1 MNILLNKY
9 SLTKARQCAVLSML
23 GSWHLVHLCKLNV
36 FLGSSWTEVIV
47 KV

>member
-9 SLTKARQCAVLSML
+9 SLTKARQCSVLSML
-23 GSWHLVHLCKLNV
+23 CSWHLAHLCKLNV
-36 FLGSSWTEVIV
+36 FLGSAWTEVIV

>member
-9 SLTKARQCAVLSML
+9 SLTKAGQCSVLSML
-23 GSWHLVHLCKLNV
+23 SSWHHLCKLNV
-36 FLGSSWTEVIV
+36 FLDSSWTEVIV